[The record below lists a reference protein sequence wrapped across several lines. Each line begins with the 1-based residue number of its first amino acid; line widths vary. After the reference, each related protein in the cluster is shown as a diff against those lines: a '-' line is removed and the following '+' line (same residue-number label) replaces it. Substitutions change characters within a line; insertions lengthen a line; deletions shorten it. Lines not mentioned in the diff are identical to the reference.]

1 MPKNY
6 ELLYLLHPDLEGTT
20 DKVMEKVS
28 GFIKNVD
35 GEILS
40 QEDWGKRKLAYKVAK
55 NDFGVYILITFKA
68 DPIKVMEIERNLRLS
83 EEVMRS
89 MIITLPEEEKVSR
102 SKRTA
107 KPRREKEETV
117 KAEVVE
123 EKIEKPAKEEAEA
136 IKEKEPAKEKA
147 EKPKAKPAR
156 DRIEEA
162 KKSVKKVEKPK
173 KESAKDEKARLKK
186 LDEKLEEL
194 LK

>member
-123 EKIEKPAKEEAEA
+123 EKIEKPAKEEAET